1 MRNLLNFLIKYS
13 SWFLLVFYIVLSALL
28 LFSNNAY
35 QQSVYLTSA
44 NSVSSAV
51 YGTATNITDYFNL
64 RSINNSL
71 RENNARLSNEVL
83 NLKAQ
88 LAEYRTILGD
98 TAGKG
103 HSPRF
108 SYVAATVLNNSL
120 RMPRNYFTI
129 NKGTDDGITTGMGV
143 VDHQGVVGIVNV
155 AGKHTARVISLLNE
169 SQHFSVKIKDTPY
182 VGTLTWHG
190 NDPRIAYMEEVPQHV
205 KYHTGDTIVTSG
217 FSTTFPEGIAVGTVM
232 NRVKMPDDNFYVI
245 KVRLASDF
253 KTMSAVRVIK
263 DTYKNELDSLR
274 QFDLNE

>member
-51 YGTATNITDYFNL
+51 YGTATIITDYFNL

-88 LAEYRTILGD
+88 LAEYRTMLGD
-98 TAGKG
+98 TANNG
-103 HSPRF
+103 HDPRF

-129 NKGTDDGITTGMGV
+129 NKGTDDGIATGMGV
-143 VDHQGVVGIVNV
+143 VDHRGVVGIVNV
-155 AGKHTARVISLLNE
+155 SGKHTSRVISLLNE